1 MMSKTNYLTDEGE
14 HAMSHVMFYTAD
26 KGEALGANLPNSP
39 FLGVSYWSLSPGAYP
54 QLKNFPP
61 IFVSIIMAGNWADGS
76 PAMKM

>member
-1 MMSKTNYLTDEGE
+1 MKASMP
-14 HAMSHVMFYTAD
+14 HVMFYTAD

-39 FLGVSYWSLSPGAYP
+39 FIGVSYWSLSPDAYS

-61 IFVSIIMAGNWADGS
+61 IFVSIMMADKWADGS